1 MKAVIQRVESAS
13 VMVENITISNIKT
26 GLLILL
32 GIQKNDELKDIQYL
46 INKIS
51 SLRIFNDEN
60 GMNLSVQDVSG
71 EILVISQFTLCAD
84 TSKGRRPNFL
94 DAENPDVAK
103 TMYELFCQLLVKKK
117 LSVSTGEFGAKM
129 DVTLVNTGPVT
140 IILESK

>member
-13 VMVENITISNIKT
+13 VMVKNTTISNIKM

-32 GIQKNDELKDIQYL
+32 GIQKNDALKDIEYL

-51 SLRIFNDEN
+51 GLRIFNDDD

-84 TSKGRRPNFL
+84 ASKGRRPNFL

-103 TMYELFCQLLVKKK
+103 NMYDLFCQLLAKKQ
-117 LSVSTGEFGAKM
+117 LSVSTGVFGANM

>member
-1 MKAVIQRVESAS
+1 MKAIIQRVGSAS
-13 VMVENITISNIKT
+13 VMVENTTISNIRM

-32 GIQKNDELKDIQYL
+32 GIQKNDKLKDIEYL

-51 SLRIFNDEN
+51 SLRIFNDKN
-60 GMNLSVQDVSG
+60 GMNLSVQDVEG

-94 DAENPDVAK
+94 DAENPDKAK
-103 TMYELFCQLLVKKK
+103 TMYELFCQLLAKKK
-117 LSVSTGEFGAKM
+117 LSVSTGRFGEKM
-129 DVTLVNTGPVT
+129 DVSLVNTGPVT

>member
-13 VMVENITISNIKT
+13 VVVENITISNIKT

-32 GIQKNDELKDIQYL
+32 GIQKNDKLKDIEYL

-60 GMNLSVQDVSG
+60 GMNLSVQDISG

-84 TSKGRRPNFL
+84 TSTGRRPNFL
-94 DAENPDVAK
+94 DAENSDVAK

>member
-32 GIQKNDELKDIQYL
+32 GIQKNDELKDIEYL

-51 SLRIFNDEN
+51 SLKIFNDEN